1 MKSTLQNISI
11 NYAPNGWS
19 AYEMPGENTP
29 SLGRT
34 GMPTAIQMTL
44 DFKETQFLTKES
56 FRGELKGSVAP
67 STLG

>member
-1 MKSTLQNISI
+1 
-11 NYAPNGWS
+11 
-19 AYEMPGENTP
+19 MPGENSP

-56 FRGELKGSVAP
+56 FRGKLKGAA
-67 STLG
+67 